1 MPSILIVDDSL
12 TVRMDLAESLEAA
25 GFTALPVGTLAEA
38 RRALQ
43 TQPIALAILD
53 VRLPDGDGI
62 ELLALIRKDPTLAR
76 LPVLMLSS
84 EAEIRDRVRGL
95 KQGANDFV
103 GKPYDT
109 NNVISRIRQLV
120 GAAPVRDLVLVVDGD
135 TAERA
140 TLASALR
147 KVGFSTATA
156 ATGAVGLQLAASVRP
171 AAIVVAAH
179 LADVDG
185 ASVIR
190 RLRLDPGLR
199 TTPCLLLTSAAQEK
213 EMEVR
218 ALEAGADGFV
228 RKDDEGVVIARIQA
242 LLRSSGT
249 VRTDAASELAPKR
262 ILAVDD
268 DEDYLMLLGD
278 RLRKR
283 GYDVVRAL
291 SGEEAIELLGVQ
303 SVDCI
308 LLDRS
313 MAGMGGLETCRR
325 IKTSP
330 AVRDTPLIFLTST
343 EQRDA
348 VIEGLTA
355 GADDFVVKSAGF
367 DVLSAR
373 IQAQIRRKQIDHEQR
388 KMRERLLR
396 SELDASEARAA
407 RELAEARA
415 VMAEE
420 LQRTNVEL
428 AHANRELE
436 TFSYTV
442 SHDLR
447 GPLRTINA
455 FTRVLVEELGDRID
469 ARARE
474 HIQRVLG
481 ASSRM
486 GELIDALLEL
496 SRVNIVPLEKR
507 PVDVAALANES
518 IEELSRRH
526 PKRGVAAVVAPH
538 IEADADA
545 RLLRVV
551 FDNLLSNA
559 WKFTAR
565 QSKPYIEV
573 GVRAADGEDTVYFV
587 RDNGAGFDM
596 AHAERLFTPFGR
608 LHNDREFSGTGIGL
622 ATVRRI
628 VERHGGRVWAE
639 GEPGN
644 GAQISFTLPGN
655 LH

>member
-1 MPSILIVDDSL
+1 
-12 TVRMDLAESLEAA
+12 
-25 GFTALPVGTLAEA
+25 
-38 RRALQ
+38 
-43 TQPIALAILD
+43 
-53 VRLPDGDGI
+53 
-62 ELLALIRKDPTLAR
+62 
-76 LPVLMLSS
+76 
-84 EAEIRDRVRGL
+84 
-95 KQGANDFV
+95 
-103 GKPYDT
+103 
-109 NNVISRIRQLV
+109 
-120 GAAPVRDLVLVVDGD
+120 
-135 TAERA
+135 
-140 TLASALR
+140 
-147 KVGFSTATA
+147 
-156 ATGAVGLQLAASVRP
+156 
-171 AAIVVAAH
+171 
-179 LADVDG
+179 

-199 TTPCLLLTSAAQEK
+199 TTPCLLLTQSAQER

-242 LLRSSGT
+242 LLRSAGT
-249 VRTDAASELAPKR
+249 VRPDAASELAPKR

-325 IKTSP
+325 IKSAP
-330 AVRDTPLIFLTST
+330 VVRDTPLIFLTST

-355 GADDFVVKSAGF
+355 GADDFLVKSAGF

-373 IQAQIRRKQIDHEQR
+373 IQAQIRRKQIEDEQR
-388 KMRERLLR
+388 KVKEKLLR

-420 LQRTNVEL
+420 LQRTNAEL

-481 ASSRM
+481 ASTRM

-496 SRVNIVPLEKR
+496 SRVSIVPLEKR
-507 PVDVAALANES
+507 PVDLAALASAS
-518 IEELSRRH
+518 IDELSRRD
-526 PKRGVAAVVAPH
+526 PKRGVAAVVASH
-538 IEADADA
+538 IEADGDT

-551 FDNLLSNA
+551 LDNLLSNA

-565 QSKPYIEV
+565 QSEPYIEV
-573 GVRAADGEDTVYFV
+573 GVRAADGEDPVYFV
-587 RDNGAGFDM
+587 KDNGAGFDM
-596 AHAERLFTPFGR
+596 AHAERLFMPFGR
-608 LHNDREFSGTGIGL
+608 LHSEREFSGTGIGL

-639 GEPGN
+639 GEPGH
-644 GAQISFTLPGN
+644 GAQISFTLPGS